1 MGSRRTQLTGD
12 VDALVVAYV
21 SGIGLTAAA
30 EAAGMSKQTAWRRL
44 QTDEVRQLVADARAA
59 RRASLVEWATSIRSL
74 ADLVTD
80 AVVAVLDSDPS
91 PNTVCRLAALVLP
104 EVRHLAET
112 VELGERLEALEGQ
125 RAGDHMD
132 HLARVVAI
140 Q

>member
-1 MGSRRTQLTGD
+1 
-12 VDALVVAYV
+12 
-21 SGIGLTAAA
+21 
-30 EAAGMSKQTAWRRL
+30 MSKQTAWRRL
-44 QTDEVRQLVADARAA
+44 QTDEVRQLIADARAA

-112 VELGERLEALEGQ
+112 VELGERLEALEAKLTG
-125 RAGDHMD
+125 GDEGD
-132 HLARVVAI
+132 GLAQVIAL
-140 Q
+140 